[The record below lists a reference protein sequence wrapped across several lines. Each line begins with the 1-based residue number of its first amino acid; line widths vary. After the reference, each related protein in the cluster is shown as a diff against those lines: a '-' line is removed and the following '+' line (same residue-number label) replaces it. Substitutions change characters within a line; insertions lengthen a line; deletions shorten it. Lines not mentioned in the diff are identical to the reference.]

1 MSRLFQNQEDLLA
14 EFGQFLPE
22 ATNDNST
29 EAIIVSKG
37 LSNEHAGSKRGAPA
51 HAAVA
56 AKPPPPPSSLLP
68 PAKTAAGGGAA
79 APLDQRPSVMNA
91 AEMLQQQQQHLKRP
105 LPQPPPAA
113 VGPGAAGRI
122 MQPPAKKPRMG
133 VLKDVSLA
141 EAGKYGSLTEYAFFD
156 KVRKALK
163 NAEVYEN
170 FLRCLVLFNQ
180 EVVTRSELVQLITPF
195 LNKVPYST
203 CSRCTV
209 RQFRIHDI
217 LVWIRIQIRGS
228 MPLINGS
235 GFGSGPGSWIRI
247 LLFSLLTFKMPAK
260 N

>member
-51 HAAVA
+51 HAPVP
-56 AKPPPPPSSLLP
+56 AKPPPPSSLLP

-79 APLDQRPSVMNA
+79 VAPLDQRPSVLNA
-91 AEMLQQQQQHLKRP
+91 AEMLQQQQHLKRP
-105 LPQPPPAA
+105 LPQPAPAA

-195 LNKVPYST
+195 LNKV
-203 CSRCTV
+203 
-209 RQFRIHDI
+209 QD
-217 LVWIRIQIRGS
+217 GS
-228 MPLINGS
+228 VVEPEPEPLE
-235 GFGSGPGSWIRI
+235 P
-247 LLFSLLTFKMPAK
+247 
-260 N
+260 

>member
-37 LSNEHAGSKRGAPA
+37 LSNEHAGSKRGAPP
-51 HAAVA
+51 HAAMP
-56 AKPPPPPSSLLP
+56 AKPTPPPSSLLP
-68 PAKTAAGGGAA
+68 PAKTAAGVAA
-79 APLDQRPSVMNA
+79 VAPLDQRPSVASA

-105 LPQPPPAA
+105 LPQPPPTA

-195 LNKVPYST
+195 LNKVQYLQPLLYGLG
-203 CSRCTV
+203 TV
-209 RQFRIHDI
+209 LLDSGHSSVLFGI
-217 LVWIRIQIRGS
+217 LD
-228 MPLINGS
+228 
-235 GFGSGPGSWIRI
+235 
-247 LLFSLLTFKMPAK
+247 
-260 N
+260 

>member
-1 MSRLFQNQEDLLA
+1 VSRLFQNQEDLLA

-37 LSNEHAGSKRGAPA
+37 LTNEHAGAKRGAPA
-51 HAAVA
+51 HSAP
-56 AKPPPPPSSLLP
+56 AKPPPAALLP
-68 PAKTAAGGGAA
+68 PSKTSVTAAVVP
-79 APLDQRPSVMNA
+79 PLDQRPAVVGA
-91 AEMLQQQQQHLKRP
+91 ADMLQQQQQHLKRP
-105 LPQPPPAA
+105 LPQPQLPTA

-195 LNKVPYST
+195 LNKV
-203 CSRCTV
+203 R
-209 RQFRIHDI
+209 
-217 LVWIRIQIRGS
+217 
-228 MPLINGS
+228 
-235 GFGSGPGSWIRI
+235 
-247 LLFSLLTFKMPAK
+247 
-260 N
+260 

>member
-1 MSRLFQNQEDLLA
+1 MLESVTVLIMFFVPAFQVYSQVSRLFQNQEDLLA

-37 LSNEHAGSKRGAPA
+37 LTNDHSVPAAKRGVPPTTTHAVPNKPTLLPPSK
-51 HAAVA
+51 AAVA
-56 AKPPPPPSSLLP
+56 A
-68 PAKTAAGGGAA
+68 ATI
-79 APLDQRPSVMNA
+79 DQRPSVVAA
-91 AEMLQQQQQHLKRP
+91 AEQQQQQHHPPQQQPHLKRP
-105 LPQPPPAA
+105 LPQQPPVAVGLAA
-113 VGPGAAGRI
+113 IGPGAAGRI

-180 EVVTRSELVQLITPF
+180 EVVSRSELVQLVTPF
-195 LNKVPYST
+195 LNKVFSSILPAMPCST
-203 CSRCTV
+203 RTFERC
-209 RQFRIHDI
+209 RQR
-217 LVWIRIQIRGS
+217 WS
-228 MPLINGS
+228 P
-235 GFGSGPGSWIRI
+235 
-247 LLFSLLTFKMPAK
+247 TC
-260 N
+260 

>member
-37 LSNEHAGSKRGAPA
+37 LSNEHAGSKRGAAPA
-51 HAAVA
+51 HAAVS
-56 AKPPPPPSSLLP
+56 AKPQPPPPSSLLP
-68 PAKTAAGGGAA
+68 PAKTVAA
-79 APLDQRPSVMNA
+79 ALDQRPSVVSA
-91 AEMLQQQQQHLKRP
+91 AEMLQQQQQQQQQQHLKRP
-105 LPQPPPAA
+105 LPQPPAA
-113 VGPGAAGRI
+113 AMGPGAAGRI

-195 LNKVPYST
+195 LNKVQD
-203 CSRCTV
+203 CNVLEGVV
-209 RQFRIHDI
+209 RYRYG
-217 LVWIRIQIRGS
+217 WIQV
-228 MPLINGS
+228 
-235 GFGSGPGSWIRI
+235 I
-247 LLFSLLTFKMPAK
+247 LLCFSGT
-260 N
+260 

>member
-51 HAAVA
+51 HAAVP
-56 AKPPPPPSSLLP
+56 AKPPPPASSLLP
-68 PAKTAAGGGAA
+68 SAKAAATGGAA
-79 APLDQRPSVMNA
+79 APLDQRPAVMSA
-91 AEMLQQQQQHLKRP
+91 AEMLQQQQHLKRP
-105 LPQPPPAA
+105 LPQPPPTA

-195 LNKVPYST
+195 LNKVQYGT
-203 CSRCTV
+203 CSRFTV
-209 RQFRIHDI
+209 
-217 LVWIRIQIRGS
+217 
-228 MPLINGS
+228 
-235 GFGSGPGSWIRI
+235 
-247 LLFSLLTFKMPAK
+247 
-260 N
+260 

>member
-1 MSRLFQNQEDLLA
+1 MLKSKKFVFPTLHCCKFYLGRAFFNGKFNFVLFQVYSQVSRLFQNQEDLLA

-51 HAAVA
+51 HAAVP

-68 PAKTAAGGGAA
+68 PAKTAAGGAAA
-79 APLDQRPSVMNA
+79 APLDQRPSVVSA
-91 AEMLQQQQQHLKRP
+91 AEMLQQQQHQQHLKRP

-195 LNKVPYST
+195 LNKVQYLQPLY
-203 CSRCTV
+203 RTV
-209 RQFRIHDI
+209 
-217 LVWIRIQIRGS
+217 
-228 MPLINGS
+228 
-235 GFGSGPGSWIRI
+235 
-247 LLFSLLTFKMPAK
+247 
-260 N
+260 

>member
-1 MSRLFQNQEDLLA
+1 VSRLFQNQEDLLA

-51 HAAVA
+51 HAAVP
-56 AKPPPPPSSLLP
+56 AKPPPPSSLLP
-68 PAKTAAGGGAA
+68 PAKTAAGGAA
-79 APLDQRPSVMNA
+79 VAPLDQRPSVASA
-91 AEMLQQQQQHLKRP
+91 AEMLQQQQQHQHLKRP

-195 LNKVPYST
+195 LNKVQYLLLLCGIGIKYRKGGAVLYRDLVTILRGASLEYIIKLPTSKTFIST
-203 CSRCTV
+203 V
-209 RQFRIHDI
+209 
-217 LVWIRIQIRGS
+217 L
-228 MPLINGS
+228 
-235 GFGSGPGSWIRI
+235 
-247 LLFSLLTFKMPAK
+247 
-260 N
+260 